1 MFQLPESDASA
12 SPTSPAPVSPDGT
25 FSREDVR
32 LLCLGS
38 VKGVLHTI
46 KLLHVHGFAEPNDWS
61 DLLPTGRPNE
71 WMAVLTKR
79 LMIESGR

>member
-1 MFQLPESDASA
+1 MFQLPKSDAAA
-12 SPTSPAPVSPDGT
+12 SSVSPAPISSDSPL
-25 FSREDVR
+25 SREDVR

-38 VKGVLHTI
+38 VRGVLHTI

-61 DLLPTGRPNE
+61 DLLPTGRPHV
-71 WMAVLTKR
+71 WMAILTKR